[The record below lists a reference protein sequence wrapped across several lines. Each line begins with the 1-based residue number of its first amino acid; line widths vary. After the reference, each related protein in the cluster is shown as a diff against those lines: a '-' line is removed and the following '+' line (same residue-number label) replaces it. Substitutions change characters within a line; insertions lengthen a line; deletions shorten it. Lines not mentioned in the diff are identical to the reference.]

1 MTLADEIRKFV
12 YEKYIR
18 PACERGK
25 KRITIRAGD
34 VHREMGLVSRMPAVC
49 SALGARKFESM
60 YDVKLVRREGPT
72 QGANVY
78 FTFELRCKKV
88 KQALTK
94 DIISVQQ
101 IPWFLEESLQTLS
114 KDYAGGDFIPLLEAD
129 VVGYLY
135 HLLVSKIGNAAKIH
149 IDTRICIDPNKKFDL
164 VIGRVSPYVERPCIE
179 KPGLI
184 IEVKFFSS
192 GFTDQQCRI
201 RYLHVIKDDIPKLT
215 NIKEPLDNR
224 YILLFDENNYLK
236 EFDTK
241 SRTSIISQIMRVRN
255 RLDPRIKIIY
265 VKKVGNGL
273 KWSIL

>member
-101 IPWFLEESLQTLS
+101 IPWFLEESLQVLS

-135 HLLVSKIGNAAKIH
+135 HILVSKLGSAAKIH

-164 VIGRVSPYVERPCIE
+164 VIGRVSSRVERPCIE
-179 KPGLI
+179 KPELI

-201 RYLHVIKDDIPKLT
+201 RYLHVIEDDIPKLT
-215 NIKEPLDNR
+215 NVKEPLDNR
-224 YILLFDENNYLK
+224 YILLFDEENYLQGR
-236 EFDTK
+236 DTISGV
-241 SRTSIISQIMRVRN
+241 SRINRIVRVRDE
-255 RLDPRIKIIY
+255 RDPRIKIIH
-265 VKKVGNGL
+265 VKKVMGGL
-273 KWSIL
+273 KWILL